1 MLNGGVLPPMHTGGV
16 PLQQAAV
23 RLAVGTTL
31 WISCPF
37 MIYQMMATAVNC
49 ALPACT
55 ALCFEAAVDCAC
67 SSLSTVRIESQH
79 LLLDARPAR

>member
-1 MLNGGVLPPMHTGGV
+1 MHTGGV

-23 RLAVGTTL
+23 KLAVGKTL

-37 MIYQMMATAVNC
+37 MIPQMIATAVNC

-55 ALCFEAAVDCAC
+55 AFCFEAPVDSAC
-67 SSLSTVRIESQH
+67 SSLSSVRIESQR
-79 LLLDARPAR
+79 LLLDVARRDK

>member
-1 MLNGGVLPPMHTGGV
+1 MAECFLRCTQVGF
-16 PLQQAAV
+16 PLQEAAV
-23 RLAVGTTL
+23 KLAVGKTL

-55 ALCFEAAVDCAC
+55 AFFFDAAVDCAC
-67 SSLSTVRIESQH
+67 SSLSSVLIESQP
-79 LLLDARPAR
+79 LLLDAARRDK

>member
-1 MLNGGVLPPMHTGGV
+1 MHTGGV
-16 PLQQAAV
+16 LQQAAV
-23 RLAVGTTL
+23 KLAVGKTL

-55 ALCFEAAVDCAC
+55 AFCFEADVDCAC
-67 SSLSTVRIESQH
+67 SSSSSVRIESQR
-79 LLLDARPAR
+79 LLLDAARRDK